1 MYAIFEHGGHQY
13 RADEQ
18 AILRLPKVVAEPG
31 AQVAFD
37 KVLAVSGAE
46 AFQVG
51 APYLSGAQVRG
62 TVVEHGR
69 GPKTRYIKYKRKKH
83 YKVQGAHR
91 QDYTAVRVDQIVAA

>member
-31 AQVAFD
+31 AQVLFD

-51 APYLSGAQVRG
+51 APYVASAEVRG
-62 TVVEHGR
+62 TVLEQGR
-69 GPKTRYIKYKRKKH
+69 GRKIRIFKYKRKKH
-83 YKVQGAHR
+83 YKVQGGHR
-91 QDYTAVRVDQIVAA
+91 QHFTAVRVDQIVA